1 MKPTTF
7 WWRRSLRSNERALI
21 ITEYESFMNFLYF
34 NGIEIDRIEIVHA
47 PVHEGVKFDINVE
60 GYVPWEEQIPILDFV
75 KGDSYKYIITS
86 QPGSGKAQ
94 PLSAKIKC
102 PGGWIKMGD
111 IKVGDVIT
119 SRDGSA
125 QTVTGVYPQGVTEVW
140 RVNFADG
147 RYTDVNPDHLWEI
160 RVRSNEGSQVLTT
173 RNIKKLLD
181 KNNDRSKRITVPLCL
196 PEDGPD
202 KDFKI
207 DPYLLGV
214 IIGDG
219 SLTNRS
225 VEISKY
231 DQHIRDKIREL
242 LPAEL
247 ELRELK
253 SSNGLSFSIVMSEY
267 GKRVYGYNTLVKD
280 LTDMGLMG
288 RLSADKF
295 IPEEYLHGSI
305 RQRLALMQGLM
316 DTDGTVDKMSS
327 MSYSTVSPQL
337 SEDVLYLARSL
348 GCIAKVST
356 RIPKFTYKGEKKLG
370 QKDHRI
376 HIRSPIPK
384 QMFSLPRKRLLARRN
399 QYTDEL
405 RLRITSIE
413 ERPPEPTQCIMV
425 SSSDHL
431 YVTDDFVVTHNTLM
445 ALFLA
450 EHIGERFVVIT
461 KGGYE
466 GRWVPTL
473 YETLGLEVDEVRSCC
488 GEKAL
493 RRLIEEKKRTGI
505 PEVKAIFFSIGG
517 IRTYISNYEAGA
529 YDGTELED
537 VPPEK
542 LFEFLGIGFKIVD
555 EAHMEIHAHY
565 ITDLYTNIK
574 HSLYL
579 TGTLIPKENDH
590 FTAKVYETF
599 LPPHLRKEA
608 SKLNVYAE
616 AVEVFYELNEP
627 NEAKYIGAQGGYNH
641 IVLEEWIL
649 KNKARKDNWL
659 QMLYDHL
666 VEEWLTERVEETKAI
681 IYCASVDM
689 NEEVA
694 KYMQRRLPDLKVVH
708 FKAGDPYDYLIDN
721 DLILATLGKAGTAVD
736 IPMLEQVH
744 MCHATDSPNTYI
756 QAFGRLRELK
766 KFPQIV
772 VRYFWFTC
780 KNIQKQVDYG
790 LRRAKI
796 IKPRVTK
803 LKNKFLRKRI

>member
-21 ITEYESFMNFLYF
+21 ITEYDSFMNFLYF
-34 NGIEIDRIEIVHA
+34 NGIEIDRIKIVHA
-47 PVHEGVKFDINVE
+47 PVHEGVKFDIKVE
-60 GYVPWEEQIPILDFV
+60 GYIPWEEQIPILDFV

-86 QPGSGKAQ
+86 QPGSGK
-94 PLSAKIKC
+94 
-102 PGGWIKMGD
+102 
-111 IKVGDVIT
+111 
-119 SRDGSA
+119 
-125 QTVTGVYPQGVTEVW
+125 
-140 RVNFADG
+140 
-147 RYTDVNPDHLWEI
+147 
-160 RVRSNEGSQVLTT
+160 
-173 RNIKKLLD
+173 
-181 KNNDRSKRITVPLCL
+181 
-196 PEDGPD
+196 
-202 KDFKI
+202 
-207 DPYLLGV
+207 
-214 IIGDG
+214 
-219 SLTNRS
+219 
-225 VEISKY
+225 
-231 DQHIRDKIREL
+231 
-242 LPAEL
+242 
-247 ELRELK
+247 
-253 SSNGLSFSIVMSEY
+253 
-267 GKRVYGYNTLVKD
+267 
-280 LTDMGLMG
+280 
-288 RLSADKF
+288 
-295 IPEEYLHGSI
+295 
-305 RQRLALMQGLM
+305 
-316 DTDGTVDKMSS
+316 
-327 MSYSTVSPQL
+327 
-337 SEDVLYLARSL
+337 
-348 GCIAKVST
+348 
-356 RIPKFTYKGEKKLG
+356 
-370 QKDHRI
+370 
-376 HIRSPIPK
+376 
-384 QMFSLPRKRLLARRN
+384 
-399 QYTDEL
+399 
-405 RLRITSIE
+405 
-413 ERPPEPTQCIMV
+413 
-425 SSSDHL
+425 
-431 YVTDDFVVTHNTLM
+431 TLM

-473 YETLGLEVDEVRSCC
+473 YETLGLAVDEVRSCC

-493 RRLIEEKKRTGI
+493 RRLIEEKKKTGI
-505 PEVKAIFFSIGG
+505 PEVKAIFFSISG
-517 IRTYISNYEAGA
+517 IRTYINNYEAGA
-529 YDGTELED
+529 YVGTSLED

-599 LPPHLRKEA
+599 LPPRLRKEA
-608 SKLNVYAE
+608 SKLRVYAE

>member
-1 MKPTTF
+1 MNYGTITIYSHYFTVDTRNPRFSNALRAYQSEFLVEKTLVRTRGRFTMKPTTF

-21 ITEYESFMNFLYF
+21 ITEYDSFMNFLYF
-34 NGIEIDRIEIVHA
+34 NGIEIDRIKIVHA
-47 PVHEGVKFDINVE
+47 PVHEGVKFDIKVE
-60 GYVPWEEQIPILDFV
+60 GYIPWEEQIPILDFV

-86 QPGSGKAQ
+86 QPGSGK
-94 PLSAKIKC
+94 
-102 PGGWIKMGD
+102 
-111 IKVGDVIT
+111 
-119 SRDGSA
+119 
-125 QTVTGVYPQGVTEVW
+125 
-140 RVNFADG
+140 
-147 RYTDVNPDHLWEI
+147 
-160 RVRSNEGSQVLTT
+160 
-173 RNIKKLLD
+173 
-181 KNNDRSKRITVPLCL
+181 
-196 PEDGPD
+196 
-202 KDFKI
+202 
-207 DPYLLGV
+207 
-214 IIGDG
+214 
-219 SLTNRS
+219 
-225 VEISKY
+225 
-231 DQHIRDKIREL
+231 
-242 LPAEL
+242 
-247 ELRELK
+247 
-253 SSNGLSFSIVMSEY
+253 
-267 GKRVYGYNTLVKD
+267 
-280 LTDMGLMG
+280 
-288 RLSADKF
+288 
-295 IPEEYLHGSI
+295 
-305 RQRLALMQGLM
+305 
-316 DTDGTVDKMSS
+316 
-327 MSYSTVSPQL
+327 
-337 SEDVLYLARSL
+337 
-348 GCIAKVST
+348 
-356 RIPKFTYKGEKKLG
+356 
-370 QKDHRI
+370 
-376 HIRSPIPK
+376 
-384 QMFSLPRKRLLARRN
+384 
-399 QYTDEL
+399 
-405 RLRITSIE
+405 
-413 ERPPEPTQCIMV
+413 
-425 SSSDHL
+425 
-431 YVTDDFVVTHNTLM
+431 TLM

-461 KGGYE
+461 KGGFE

-473 YETLGLEVDEVRSCC
+473 YETLGLAVDEVRSCC

-493 RRLIEEKKRTGI
+493 RRLIEEKKKTGI
-505 PEVKAIFFSIGG
+505 PEVKAIFFSISG
-517 IRTYISNYEAGA
+517 IRTYINNYEAGA
-529 YDGTELED
+529 YVGTSLED

-599 LPPHLRKEA
+599 LPPRLRKEA
-608 SKLNVYAE
+608 SKLRVYAE